1 MKTILIGLTL
11 ICSFFSVA
19 QDQENKQFKNDI
31 SISGGISIAN
41 QPFGRYG
48 LTYRRYVGDT
58 WKLKFSASYD
68 KFYSHSSPSS
78 PIFSSDTLIILRKQN
93 NYTNR
98 FSTRIGVDRTLF
110 KVLFVGAD
118 INLGYS
124 FERVFTFEEGLE
136 YDDNDQT
143 WKNCRDCL
151 AEFHNAPPVQP
162 IEVDHSGLPNQVLVS
177 RNKGSEYF
185 VYGLSLNAGVNFPI
199 GNRWGLAL
207 QYSPE
212 ISRYQSLSGGSSFI
226 KFRHFTD
233 LILRFKI

>member
-1 MKTILIGLTL
+1 MKTFL
-11 ICSFFSVA
+11 ICFTLTYSCFLFG
-19 QDQENKQFKNDI
+19 QDQETKHFKNDI

-48 LTYRRYVGDT
+48 LTYRRHIGDT

-68 KFYSHSSPSS
+68 KFYSHSSPSG
-78 PIFSSDTLIILRKQN
+78 PIFSSDTLIILREQN
-93 NYTNR
+93 NYNNR
-98 FSTRIGVDRTLF
+98 FSAKIGVDRTLF

-118 INLGYS
+118 VNIGYS

-136 YDDNDQT
+136 YDDYDQT
-143 WKNCRDCL
+143 WKSCRDCL
-151 AEFHNAPPVQP
+151 AEFHNVAPVQHL
-162 IEVDHSGLPNQVLVS
+162 EVDHSQLPNQVLVS
-177 RNKGSEYF
+177 RNKGAEYF
-185 VYGLSLNAGVNFPI
+185 VYGLSLNAGINFPI

-212 ISRYQSLSGGSSFI
+212 ISRYQSLSGGSSFV
-226 KFRHFTD
+226 KFRHYSD

>member
-1 MKTILIGLTL
+1 MKTILISL
-11 ICSFFSVA
+11 ILASAFFSVA

-41 QPFGRYG
+41 KPFGRYG
-48 LTYRRYVGDT
+48 LTYRRYIGDA

-68 KFYSHSSPSS
+68 KFFSHSSPSS
-78 PIFSSDTLIILRKQN
+78 PIFSSDTLIILREQN
-93 NYTNR
+93 NYNNR
-98 FSTRIGVDRTLF
+98 FSTRIGIDRTLF

-124 FERVFTFEEGLE
+124 FERVFTFEEGLKYDE
-136 YDDNDQT
+136 YDQL
-143 WKNCRDCL
+143 WKNSRDGVY
-151 AEFHNAPPVQP
+151 EFHNESPPK
-162 IEVDHSGLPNQVLVS
+162 IYGDHSQLPNQVLVS
-177 RNKGSEYF
+177 RNKEAEYF

-199 GNRWGLAL
+199 GNRLGLAL
-207 QYSPE
+207 QYLPE
-212 ISRYQSLSGGSSFI
+212 ISRYQSLNGGSSFI